1 MRSQKLVSAGFAII
15 ALASASIPALAYTV
29 WPDIDFGWYDNPSP
43 TTKLAA
49 ASPVGRDRDGNVIST
64 RARNP
69 ATR

>member
-29 WPDIDFGWYDNPSP
+29 WPDIDFGWYGNPSP
-43 TTKLAA
+43 TTKFAA
-49 ASPVGRDRDGNVIST
+49 APGVARDRDGNVISI
-64 RARNP
+64 RPRNP